1 MIRRF
6 VIAGVGVGL
15 LLAGCGKGG
24 SETQARASGDCAA
37 PSPALAQLP
46 ALPDKFPVPDKV
58 TFTSTKMAGPSTIV
72 EGYWDGDLT
81 DAFNG
86 WKAAFPAAGY
96 TVTREEQEA
105 ADAEVNFDGSSTNG
119 QVKLETEC
127 SARTHV
133 KITIRPA

>member
-6 VIAGVGVGL
+6 VIAGVAVGL
-15 LLAGCGKGG
+15 LLAGCGKGF
-24 SETQARASGDCAA
+24 SETRATASGDCAA
-37 PSPALAQLP
+37 PSPALATLP
-46 ALPDKFPVPDKV
+46 TLPDKFPVPDKV
-58 TFTSTKMAGPSTIV
+58 TFTSTEMAGPSTII

-81 DAFNG
+81 DAFTG
-86 WKAAFPAAGY
+86 WKDAFPVAGY

-105 ADAEVNFDGSSTNG
+105 ADAEVNFDGSGTNG

-127 SARTHV
+127 SARTYV